1 MMANVS
7 RLIDIGDNLKRAR
20 EETDGDIDEELDA
33 VQAQLP
39 EFSDRTRADEEDTL
53 DTIDDHLETLETR
66 TDGAATEEIRA
77 ARSRIRAVGNSQ
89 TGAADSVSVIDAET
103 RYADAGTDR
112 IEGETGGDEVEFWV
126 VLENEGEERRVTVEI
141 PFYRDE
147 QEVARVRGESVRL
160 GSSEQETV
168 TLITEVPDGAE
179 YYAVDIGTTEAGDGP
194 SSGEER

>member
-7 RLIDIGDNLKRAR
+7 RLIDIGDNLQRTR

-33 VQAQLP
+33 VGSQVA
-39 EFSDRTRADEEDTL
+39 EFSDRTRADEENIL
-53 DTIDDHLETLETR
+53 DNLDERLETLETR

-77 ARSRIRAVGNSQ
+77 ARSRIHAFRNAQ
-89 TGAADSVSVIDAET
+89 TGAGDSVSVIDAET

-126 VLENEGEERRVTVEI
+126 VLGNEGEERRVTVEI
-141 PFYRDE
+141 PFYRDDE
-147 QEVARVRGESVRL
+147 EIARVRGESVPL

-168 TLITEVPDGAE
+168 TLITEVPDEAE
-179 YYAVDIGTTEAGDGP
+179 YYTVEIGTSETGDDSDAG
-194 SSGEER
+194 